1 MSAIQNSKNVKGYKY
16 PTRYPWRKS
25 RKNISGLDF
34 QTGVGG
40 DCVVFINTTTS
51 VATTRYF
58 TTVESFMQMR
68 QRLVKAM
75 EGVSYWNDMDVP
87 EHPFGV
93 PVSVVCNMGSFRFYI
108 RTPQSVVRLSE
119 KQCRQLLW
127 MFDNAMDDLDRW
139 ENGMKSIF
147 GEDIPTIPRE

>member
-1 MSAIQNSKNVKGYKY
+1 MSASQNSDNVKKYKY
-16 PTRYPWRKS
+16 PTRYPWRKG

-34 QTGVGG
+34 QTAVGG
-40 DCVVFINTTTS
+40 DCVVFINTTSS

-58 TTVESFMQMR
+58 PTVESFMEMR

-75 EGVSYWNDMDVP
+75 EGVAYWNDMDIP
-87 EHPFGV
+87 EGMFAI

-108 RTPQSVVRLSE
+108 RTPQKVVKLSE
-119 KQCRQLLW
+119 KQCIQLLW
-127 MFDNAMDDLDRW
+127 MFDNAMEDLDRW
-139 ENGMKSIF
+139 EKGMKDIF